1 MELYIGIG
9 DFMRKIRRKREK
21 RKKRIIIISVFLFL
35 IIMTSSYAAFQ
46 TNITLKVK
54 GNIMPTCKIGEITIN
69 TVTEGD
75 GLYKDEYENE
85 KCIYKGTDPN
95 NYIMFNN
102 ELWRIISKE
111 ADGTY
116 KILRNEVL
124 PETRAFDSQGTRT
137 TGYCSQ
143 GSATTYGCNVWSST
157 TNMVGSPV
165 EFANGNY
172 SGSVDIDSEMLTYL
186 NDEYYK
192 SITANKDKIVNHDF
206 SIGSVTYNNND
217 LQGQITGENS
227 YKWNGSIGLISA
239 SDYLMA
245 NSDMETCGTHSTNN
259 SAYTTCRNTN
269 WMYISG
275 TTWWTLSPYTGYS
288 YLVWN
293 ANLGGY
299 LSYDGAR
306 YSRGV
311 RPALY
316 LTSSLTLSGSGTEND
331 PFIIG

>member
-1 MELYIGIG
+1 
-9 DFMRKIRRKREK
+9 
-21 RKKRIIIISVFLFL
+21 
-35 IIMTSSYAAFQ
+35 
-46 TNITLKVK
+46 
-54 GNIMPTCKIGEITIN
+54 
-69 TVTEGD
+69 
-75 GLYKDEYENE
+75 
-85 KCIYKGTDPN
+85 
-95 NYIMFNN
+95 MFNN

-239 SDYLMA
+239 SDYLIA

-316 LTSSLTLSGSGTEND
+316 LASSLTLSGSGTEND